1 MKSEEIIQKFISF
14 FVRHRHQ
21 VVPQIS
27 LVPENDP
34 TLLFTSAGMVQFK
47 PYFLGKKK
55 PPAKRLVNI
64 QRCLRTTDLEK
75 VGENRRTLSFFEMLG
90 SWSIGDYFKKE
101 AVALA
106 WEFLTKE
113 LKLPREKLWATYF
126 AGDSSLPQ
134 IAPDH
139 ETPKAWQAV
148 GMRKDHLVGLG
159 AAENFWQVGE
169 SGPCGPCTE
178 VYLDQGEE
186 RGCGQAN
193 CRPGCDCDRFLEIW
207 NAGVFMEYNR
217 TLSGQYQNLSIK
229 SVDTGAGLERM
240 AMVLQKKESVFE
252 TDLLWPIILK
262 IKQLSGHQW
271 EEGGEIRKAMA
282 VVADHLRA
290 AVFLIADGVLP
301 SNLEQGYVLRRLIR
315 RASWQKQKLLEEGKN
330 GSSFL
335 PSLATVVEE
344 IYQKRYPFLAEKR
357 PLIENVLQEEEK
369 KFAEALRRGQKEI
382 RRLVSF
388 KKKEK
393 ALLGGDEAFYLLTSF
408 GLPQDLV
415 LEEFAAAGVGIS
427 PRFEKEFAK
436 AAKAHQ
442 EKSKTARKF
451 KGGLED
457 HSLAVTKL
465 HTATHLLHQALRQV
479 LGESVYQ
486 AGSNITPERL
496 RFDFPYPQKLTEEQI
511 KKVENLANEKIKENL
526 PVSFREVSLEEAK
539 KMGALAFFEGKYDKE
554 AVKVYTIGREPDFF
568 SREVCGGPHVERTG
582 VLGKFKIIKEESVG
596 AGKRRIYGVLE

>member
-1 MKSEEIIQKFISF
+1 
-14 FVRHRHQ
+14 
-21 VVPQIS
+21 
-27 LVPENDP
+27 
-34 TLLFTSAGMVQFK
+34 
-47 PYFLGKKK
+47 
-55 PPAKRLVNI
+55 
-64 QRCLRTTDLEK
+64 
-75 VGENRRTLSFFEMLG
+75 
-90 SWSIGDYFKKE
+90 
-101 AVALA
+101 
-106 WEFLTKE
+106 
-113 LKLPREKLWATYF
+113 
-126 AGDSSLPQ
+126 
-134 IAPDH
+134 
-139 ETPKAWQAV
+139 
-148 GMRKDHLVGLG
+148 
-159 AAENFWQVGE
+159 
-169 SGPCGPCTE
+169 
-178 VYLDQGEE
+178 
-186 RGCGQAN
+186 
-193 CRPGCDCDRFLEIW
+193 
-207 NAGVFMEYNR
+207 MEYNR

-252 TDLLWPIILK
+252 TDLLWPIIQR
-262 IKQLSGHQW
+262 IEELSGHYW
-271 EEGGEIRKAMA
+271 EENETRKAMA
-282 VVADHLRA
+282 IIADHLRA

-315 RASWQKQKLLEEGKN
+315 RASWQKQKLLGEGEN

-335 PSLATVVEE
+335 PSLAMAAEE
-344 IYQKRYPFLAEKR
+344 IYQKRYPFLSEKR
-357 PLIENVLQEEEK
+357 AFIENVLREEEK
-369 KFAEALRRGQKEI
+369 KFDEALRRGQKEI
-382 RRLVSF
+382 RRLVSL

-393 ALLGGDEAFYLLTSF
+393 ALLGGGEAFYLLTSF

-427 PRFEKEFAK
+427 PGFEKEFTK

-465 HTATHLLHQALRQV
+465 HTATHLLHQALRRV
-479 LGESVYQ
+479 LGGSVYQ

-511 KKVENLANEKIKENL
+511 KKVENLVNEKISENL
-526 PVSFREVSLEEAK
+526 PVSFRQVSFEEAK

-568 SREVCGGPHVERTG
+568 SREVCGGPHVKRTG

-596 AGKRRIYGVLE
+596 AGKRRVYGVLE

>member
-1 MKSEEIIQKFISF
+1 
-14 FVRHRHQ
+14 
-21 VVPQIS
+21 
-27 LVPENDP
+27 
-34 TLLFTSAGMVQFK
+34 
-47 PYFLGKKK
+47 
-55 PPAKRLVNI
+55 
-64 QRCLRTTDLEK
+64 
-75 VGENRRTLSFFEMLG
+75 
-90 SWSIGDYFKKE
+90 
-101 AVALA
+101 
-106 WEFLTKE
+106 
-113 LKLPREKLWATYF
+113 
-126 AGDSSLPQ
+126 
-134 IAPDH
+134 
-139 ETPKAWQAV
+139 
-148 GMRKDHLVGLG
+148 
-159 AAENFWQVGE
+159 
-169 SGPCGPCTE
+169 
-178 VYLDQGEE
+178 
-186 RGCGQAN
+186 
-193 CRPGCDCDRFLEIW
+193 
-207 NAGVFMEYNR
+207 
-217 TLSGQYQNLSIK
+217 
-229 SVDTGAGLERM
+229 
-240 AMVLQKKESVFE
+240 MVLQKKESVFE
-252 TDLLWPIILK
+252 TDLLWPIIQR
-262 IKQLSGHQW
+262 IEELSGHYW
-271 EEGGEIRKAMA
+271 EENETRKAMA
-282 VVADHLRA
+282 IIADHLRA

-315 RASWQKQKLLEEGKN
+315 RASWQKQKLLGEGKN
-330 GSSFL
+330 ESSFF

-344 IYQKRYPFLAEKR
+344 IYQKRYPFLSEKR
-357 PLIENVLQEEEK
+357 AFIENVLEEEEK
-369 KFAEALRRGQKEI
+369 KFDEALRRGQKEI
-382 RRLVSF
+382 RRLVSL

-415 LEEFAAAGVGIS
+415 LEEFAAAGVNIS
-427 PRFEKEFAK
+427 AGFEEEFAK

-511 KKVENLANEKIKENL
+511 KKVENLVNEKISENL
-526 PVSFREVSLEEAK
+526 PVSFRQVSLEEAK

-568 SREVCGGPHVERTG
+568 SREVCGGPHVGKTG